1 MVGHLLHGT
10 APFGLTSATHFIIH
24 LNTSCLFIFLPL
36 NLLFIPFHPFFSS
49 HKGIQQ
55 GVSVCVRVNTSG
67 ETVCVCMLVCIWIGS
82 NNHSDSGDVPLMLC
96 LLTSAL
102 VFVLPSSFSLP
113 PPLSPPPSSPPPP
126 LFFPPFAPKIFNFL
140 HFSYPPPPPMYICP
154 KCLFTTFTSLHFSQF
169 GLTQRWV
176 CCF

>member
-113 PPLSPPPSSPPPP
+113 RLLSCLPCSS
-126 LFFPPFAPKIFNFL
+126 LLPFIFSPFGHTIFNVV
-140 HFSYPPPPPMYICP
+140 HFS
-154 KCLFTTFTSLHFSQF
+154 
-169 GLTQRWV
+169 
-176 CCF
+176 